1 MVARTGMTKIDRG
14 ASMPTA
20 DQDPGVHRVLRGHI
34 LPDDPRLAVRDRLI
48 AFRRMH
54 RKQHP
59 DIPDRYRDRPMALLV
74 GLIVQGPMH
83 YEVAWRFV
91 DVLIEALGHLDAEKL
106 KATSVEDIL
115 TNIMTCAPKPRFPLR
130 AAKTI
135 HDFATTVVDE
145 FSGDAGGVWLGRPV
159 LDVIRTL
166 DKLFGVGPGIAHMTV
181 QVLNDEMDYDPGP
194 GGFRMMDMKPDTHA
208 ARVFHRA
215 GLVASID
222 PEASVRAA
230 RVLNPAYPGDL
241 DWGAWKIGH
250 DHCHSGVPVC
260 EGCPLSDIC
269 PRIGV
274 AAG

>member
-1 MVARTGMTKIDRG
+1 
-14 ASMPTA
+14 
-20 DQDPGVHRVLRGHI
+20 
-34 LPDDPRLAVRDRLI
+34 
-48 AFRRMH
+48 
-54 RKQHP
+54 
-59 DIPDRYRDRPMALLV
+59 
-74 GLIVQGPMH
+74 
-83 YEVAWRFV
+83 
-91 DVLIEALGHLDAEKL
+91 
-106 KATSVEDIL
+106 
-115 TNIMTCAPKPRFPLR
+115 
-130 AAKTI
+130 
-135 HDFATTVVDE
+135 
-145 FSGDAGGVWLGRPV
+145 
-159 LDVIRTL
+159 
-166 DKLFGVGPGIAHMTV
+166 
-181 QVLNDEMDYDPGP
+181 
-194 GGFRMMDMKPDTHA
+194 MMDMKPDTHA